1 MIASV
6 MEDFIQTA
14 LNLPGT
20 RVVEVSRIE
29 RGHWLIRVEST
40 LKGTACKRCGRQITD
55 FHGLDS
61 AIRLR
66 HLPIFD
72 VPVFLELR
80 PKRYRCRFCDGAP
93 TTTQRLDWYEPRSSN
108 TRAYEQWLLRMLI
121 NTTVAD
127 VARKFDLTEELVE
140 GVLDRWIAT
149 EVSWDEYAFIGTLGL
164 DEVALKKGH
173 RSYVTIVS
181 MPLVE
186 GGMAIL
192 AVLPDRKKQ
201 TVTAFLASIPERLKP
216 TIERVCVDMY
226 EGYTRAVEEQ
236 LPEAHI
242 VVDRFHVARLYRG
255 CADAVRKAEMKR
267 LKRELSQA
275 SYAEVKG
282 SMWALR
288 KAPVDRTPDEQQLVE
303 RVYARSPAIKTAQ
316 ELREQLTAIFDRPL
330 TKRGAKRALRAW
342 SKRVRSSGLTAFDR
356 FLGTLDAWLDPITN
370 YFENRDRHGFVEG
383 FNTRVKV
390 LKRRCYGIFNVE
402 RIFQRLY
409 LDLDGYRLFAIT

>member
-1 MIASV
+1 MIEAV

-14 LNLPGT
+14 LNLPDI

-40 LKGTACKRCGRQITD
+40 LKGTTCKRCGREITD

-72 VPVFLELR
+72 VPVFIELR

-93 TTTQRLDWYEPRSSN
+93 TTTQRLEWYEPRSPN

-127 VARKFDLTEELVE
+127 VARKLDLTEALVE

-149 EVSWDEYAFIGTLGL
+149 EVSWDEYAFIGTMGL

-201 TVTAFLASIPERLKP
+201 TVAAFLASIPERLKP

-226 EGYTRAVEEQ
+226 EGYTRAVAEQ
-236 LPEAHI
+236 LPAAHL

-255 CADAVRKAEMKR
+255 CADAVRKQEMKR
-267 LKRELSQA
+267 LKRELPEA

-288 KAPVDRTPDEQQLVE
+288 KAPVDRSADEQQLVE

-330 TKRGAKRALRAW
+330 TKSGAKRALRAW
-342 SKRVRSSGLTAFDR
+342 SKRVRASGLAAFDR
-356 FLGTLDAWLDPITN
+356 FLGTLETWMDPISN
-370 YFENRDRHGFVEG
+370 YFVNRDRHGFVEG

-409 LDLDGYRLFAIT
+409 LDLDGYRLFGIT

>member
-1 MIASV
+1 
-6 MEDFIQTA
+6 
-14 LNLPGT
+14 
-20 RVVEVSRIE
+20 
-29 RGHWLIRVEST
+29 
-40 LKGTACKRCGRQITD
+40 
-55 FHGLDS
+55 
-61 AIRLR
+61 
-66 HLPIFD
+66 
-72 VPVFLELR
+72 
-80 PKRYRCRFCDGAP
+80 
-93 TTTQRLDWYEPRSSN
+93 
-108 TRAYEQWLLRMLI
+108 MLI

-127 VARKFDLTEELVE
+127 VARKLDLTEALVE

-149 EVSWDEYAFIGTLGL
+149 EVSWDEYAFIGTMGL

-201 TVTAFLASIPERLKP
+201 TVAAFLASIPERLKP

-226 EGYTRAVEEQ
+226 EGYTRAVAEQ
-236 LPEAHI
+236 LPAAHL

-255 CADAVRKAEMKR
+255 CADAVRKQEMKR
-267 LKRELSQA
+267 LKRELPEA

-288 KAPVDRTPDEQQLVE
+288 KAPVDRSADEQQLVE

-330 TKRGAKRALRAW
+330 TKSGAKRALRAW
-342 SKRVRSSGLTAFDR
+342 SKSVRASGLAAFDR
-356 FLGTLDAWLDPITN
+356 FLGTLETWMDPISN
-370 YFENRDRHGFVEG
+370 YFVNRDRHGFVEG

-409 LDLDGYRLFAIT
+409 LDLDGYRLFGIT